1 MLRRTGTLADPV
13 DPGRTA
19 EYETLCFYTGE
30 VQLID
35 AFAAAGE
42 VLSWVGLGAGVPLLL
57 IAGMVALAEGRWER
71 VDIAVID
78 LSGQMVVRWFAG
90 GDFHERPLTTRED
103 AGDGW
108 HLGFVSTRDPG
119 HARLNPPV
127 VRRLFATLGI
137 VFTVLGVIGFVLSLV
152 PAFV

>member
-1 MLRRTGTLADPV
+1 MDLL
-13 DPGRTA
+13 
-19 EYETLCFYTGE
+19 
-30 VQLID
+30 D
-35 AFAAAGE
+35 AFAVVGE
-42 VLSWVGLGAGVPLLL
+42 VVSWIGLGVGIPLLV

-78 LSGQMVVRWFAG
+78 RADGAIVRWFAG
-90 GDFHERPLTTRED
+90 GDFHERPLRARED

-108 HLGFVSTRDPG
+108 HSGFVSVRDPS

-127 VRRLFATLGI
+127 LRRLFTTLGS
-137 VFTVLGVIGFVLSLV
+137 VFTGLGLVGLILSFV